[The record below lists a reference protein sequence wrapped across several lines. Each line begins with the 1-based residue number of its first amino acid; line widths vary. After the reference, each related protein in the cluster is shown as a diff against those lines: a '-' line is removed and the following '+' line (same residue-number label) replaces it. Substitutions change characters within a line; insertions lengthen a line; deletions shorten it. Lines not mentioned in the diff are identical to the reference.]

1 MFCINVLYYIC
12 ICFILFAHLL
22 IHNFTEVFTS
32 YAPMGK
38 YCAVFGCHS
47 GYKTTRQKTSSVSLP
62 DVSKA
67 RSCPVKRSIFRFPR
81 SIDEGMKWAAAIGR
95 DVEC

>member
-1 MFCINVLYYIC
+1 MLVYVVAFAKWFNAR

-22 IHNFTEVFTS
+22 IHKFTEVFIS

-38 YCAVFGCHS
+38 YGAVFGCHS
-47 GYKTTRQKTSSVSLP
+47 GYISTRQKTSRVSLP

-67 RSCPVKRSIFRFPR
+67 RSHSVKRDIFRFPM
-81 SIDEGMKWAAAIGR
+81 SKDERKK
-95 DVEC
+95 